1 MGGDPLKGEQ
11 APHGRQAADLTEQGK
26 ENALKKLTQ
35 GLEELGV
42 MLLAAFAVLVMV
54 PTIIVGIA
62 GHNAGLLVSILL
74 LLVVNPAFF
83 AFLGM
88 YAGKKDFAAA
98 VKGMVLAGGTFLFG
112 AGLALKMTSDFA
124 LRYMAVYLAIGFIA
138 MGLTAL
144 SRKKKK

>member
-1 MGGDPLKGEQ
+1 M
-11 APHGRQAADLTEQGK
+11 
-26 ENALKKLTQ
+26 KKLTQ

-54 PTIIVGIA
+54 PAIIVGIA

-88 YAGKKDFAAA
+88 YAGKKDFAA
-98 VKGMVLAGGTFLFG
+98 VKGMVLAGGAFLFG